1 MKQNLLLTSY
11 DYDVSKRLA
20 GELAESFSMR
30 VLNQIELFEFDNMPN
45 TFKDVLEKNGLD
57 YVKKEMNSIIK
68 MELDFD
74 DTVFVANINFAD
86 TMQDLF
92 YKIKLSNF
100 VILLKKDIEQE
111 IKELE
116 CKKFETEEEKCFF
129 VSNRIEL
136 EKREQILIQDC
147 ADIVVDITNLTD
159 EQIVENI
166 VDKIKTYYS
175 VN

>member
-20 GELAESFSMR
+20 SELAESFSMR

-45 TFKDVLEKNGLD
+45 TFKDVLEKNGIE

-86 TMQDLF
+86 TMKDMF

-116 CKKFETEEEKCFF
+116 DKIFETEEEKKFF
-129 VSNRIEL
+129 VSNRVEL
-136 EKREQILIQDC
+136 EKREYVLTQDC
-147 ADIVVDITNLTD
+147 ADIVVDITNLSD
-159 EQIVENI
+159 EEIIENI
-166 VDKIKTYYS
+166 VDKIKNYYS